1 MKKMKI
7 LPLTEWNIGLD
18 EGPAII
24 AGPCSAET
32 ETQVLKTAHGLHKLG
47 IKIFRAGI
55 WKPRTRPDAF
65 EGVGS
70 KGFAWLTKVK
80 NETGMKV
87 ATEVANVKHVYEA
100 LSANVDILW
109 IGARTSANP
118 FAMQEIADVLK
129 GMDLPVFVKNP
140 INPDVDLWQ
149 GAIERLYKA
158 GLTRIGAIHRGVS
171 SYDQSIYRNVPQWQ
185 MPIELKRRIPD
196 ISIIC
201 DPSHIGGKRELLQSI
216 SQKAMDLNF
225 DGLMI
230 ETHIDPDNAWSDA
243 KQQITPQKLKILLNK
258 LIIRE
263 VHPNG
268 ISYETLEDYRF
279 MIDDFDQQ
287 LLDILKKR
295 MDVVNNIGKYKK
307 ANNMTILQPERW
319 DELLKKNANLSKQ
332 ALLSDVMVHKIFMA
346 IHQESINKQTIIMN
360 G

>member
-1 MKKMKI
+1 MDIKPINDWDIGYENK
-7 LPLTEWNIGLD
+7 PL
-18 EGPAII
+18 II

-32 ETQVLKTAHGLHKLG
+32 EEQVLTTAHELSDIG

-70 KGFAWLTKVK
+70 KGFPWLAKVK
-80 NETGMKV
+80 KETGMLIS
-87 ATEVANVKHVYEA
+87 TEVANVKHVYEA
-100 LSANVDILW
+100 LRANVDILW

-129 GMDLPVFVKNP
+129 GMDLPVLIKNP
-140 INPDVDLWQ
+140 VNPDIGLWQ
-149 GAIERLYKA
+149 GAVERLYKV

-171 SYDQSIYRNVPQWQ
+171 SYEPSIYRNIPQWQ
-185 MPIELKRRIPD
+185 MPIELKRRIPG
-196 ISIIC
+196 ISIIT
-201 DPSHIGGKRELLQSI
+201 DPSHIGGNRELLHSI

-243 KQQITPQKLKILLNK
+243 KQQITPQVLKKLLSELV
-258 LIIRE
+258 LRE
-263 VHPNG
+263 VHPDG
-268 ISYETLEDYRF
+268 ISYNTLDDLRF
-279 MIDDFDQQ
+279 KIDDFDKQ
-287 LLDILKKR
+287 LLEVIKKR
-295 MDVVNNIGKYKK
+295 MEIVKTIGEYKK
-307 ANNMTILQPERW
+307 SNNMTILQPERW
-319 DELLKKNANLSKQ
+319 DEVLKKSSELSKN
-332 ALLSDVMVHKIFMA
+332 AALSDVMVNKIFMA

>member
-1 MKKMKI
+1 MKMKI
-7 LPLTEWNIGLD
+7 RPLKEWNIGLD
-18 EGPAII
+18 NGPAII

-32 ETQVLKTAHGLHKLG
+32 EIQVLKTAHDLHKLG

-55 WKPRTRPDAF
+55 WKPRTRPDSF

-70 KGFAWLTKVK
+70 KGFAWLTKVR

-140 INPDVDLWQ
+140 VNPDVDLWQ

-243 KQQITPQKLKILLNK
+243 KQQITPQNLEKLLNK
-258 LIIRE
+258 LILRE
-263 VHPNG
+263 VHPDG
-268 ISYETLEDYRF
+268 ISYETLDDYRF
-279 MIDDFDQQ
+279 MIDTFDEQ

-295 MDVVNNIGKYKK
+295 MEVVNNIGKYKK
-307 ANNMTILQPERW
+307 ANNMTILQPDRW
-319 DELLKKNANLSKQ
+319 EEVLKKSSKLSKQ
-332 ALLSDVMVHKIFMA
+332 ALLSDVMVHKIFKA
-346 IHQESINKQTIIMN
+346 IHQESINKQTVIMN